1 MAALTL
7 RIGPVLQATD
17 REKTDLVLDF
27 LRLPATVLVPFLGAA
42 AERSPQL
49 KDFLARLTD
58 EGNPLA
64 AEEEPGPDSLL
75 ARGCVKRL
83 RWGRKA
89 AALRVL
95 LSPGVANEHPRAEA
109 IMRDMHPAPS
119 RPIVAPRDLG
129 PGLAATPAD
138 VQDALLCLFRCDFT
152 SMDFSGWNMD
162 LLRPVRGRPDI
173 MGPLSDL
180 VRALANCELPLPV
193 YWLVTTGALVALH
206 KLDDDMQAVRAS
218 AGLDPKLRPVNKSAL
233 LWKWATQVAISHP
246 EYARACKRMRP
257 AATGSTCCADA
268 ASSAPAPAAASVCA
282 PAAPVPW

>member
-1 MAALTL
+1 MA
-7 RIGPVLQATD
+7 
-17 REKTDLVLDF
+17 
-27 LRLPATVLVPFLGAA
+27 
-42 AERSPQL
+42 
-49 KDFLARLTD
+49 D

-64 AEEEPGPDSLL
+64 AEEEPGPDSLR

-129 PGLAATPAD
+129 PGLAALPAD

-180 VRALANCELPLPV
+180 VRALANCELPLPQNRSDDRYSGPGPTV
-193 YWLVTTGALVALH
+193 RSNTRYFESIEPYYPFPFSSVVGA
-206 KLDDDMQAVRAS
+206 K
-218 AGLDPKLRPVNKSAL
+218 
-233 LWKWATQVAISHP
+233 
-246 EYARACKRMRP
+246 
-257 AATGSTCCADA
+257 
-268 ASSAPAPAAASVCA
+268 
-282 PAAPVPW
+282 